1 MLWQRTKF
9 CTYAAFTS
17 TVTSVKVTVLIQ
29 AFQIIL
35 LFRLSSDT
43 LSRWV
48 GAFLRLGV
56 ILFAY
61 KRGLSE
67 LQRGQTAP
75 RLTGPLTDGA
85 LQYVGWSVMKPTWE
99 ESTVF
104 LLHFEK
110 RYSSLF
116 PPPSSHPLISCSP
129 LRFLSSCSI
138 LLFDVKKKKR
148 KKIHPN
154 FWIGAPITLG
164 CLLGCQT
171 FVHVS
176 DQTFLIQSAPAS
188 TSY

>member
-1 MLWQRTKF
+1 M
-9 CTYAAFTS
+9 
-17 TVTSVKVTVLIQ
+17 TVLIQ

-48 GAFLRLGV
+48 GAFFLLLGV

-85 LQYVGWSVMKPTWE
+85 LQYVGWSVVKPTWE

-110 RYSSLF
+110 GKVLLPFPSTLF
-116 PPPSSHPLISCSP
+116 PSSHLSLAPPLP
-129 LRFLSSCSI
+129 L
-138 LLFDVKKKKR
+138 LLQYSAFWCRKKKKEKR
-148 KKIHPN
+148 STLISESGLFFFFFFFLCTNYARLFVGMPN
-154 FWIGAPITLG
+154 IRS
-164 CLLGCQT
+164 C
-171 FVHVS
+171 
-176 DQTFLIQSAPAS
+176 
-188 TSY
+188 